1 MDTATLSSAH
11 SQSAAPH
18 PPSVRP
24 STKASV
30 IQDYKQMVKGM
41 VGLMLSLSHE
51 GPSPALLQD
60 LQAAAS
66 SLVGSSRQGWLSMYA
81 CGLTWLCAQIPYTTK
96 VSEVTAG
103 DPNVLWHSVLLLA
116 GLVSSMPH

>member
-1 MDTATLSSAH
+1 MDTATLSTAH
-11 SQSAAPH
+11 PKAAAP
-18 PPSVRP
+18 PLSSVRP

-41 VGLMLSLSHE
+41 VGLMLSLSHQ

-66 SLVGSSRQGWLSMYA
+66 SLVGSTSQGWLSINA
-81 CGLTWLCAQIPYTTK
+81 CDLTWLCAQQ
-96 VSEVTAG
+96 
-103 DPNVLWHSVLLLA
+103 
-116 GLVSSMPH
+116 